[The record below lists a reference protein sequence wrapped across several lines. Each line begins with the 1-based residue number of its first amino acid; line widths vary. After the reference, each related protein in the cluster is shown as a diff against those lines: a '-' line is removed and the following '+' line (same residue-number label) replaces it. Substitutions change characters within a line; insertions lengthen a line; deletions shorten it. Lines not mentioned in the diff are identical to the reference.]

1 MKNLNILPIVYLF
14 ILTLGLN
21 SCTKEAGIKEV
32 EKLSAADCPRLAS
45 LTAEK
50 KEILY
55 TVSTF
60 AGADQQYNYNVVNGV
75 LCKARFGLLWGI
87 AIAPDGTIYISDR
100 QIHNIRKIST
110 KGVVSTF
117 AGEPVGGGF
126 CQGGE
131 DGIGTAALFCSP
143 LQIVIDKAGILQVI
157 DQTGLNTIRKISPS
171 AEVST
176 FINGFTRESGY
187 QDGPLAEAKFEE
199 YLRNIAV
206 SNDGSVYLNEGNNL
220 IRKISTNAIVSTYA
234 GQVPVN
240 GQPQQ
245 GYQDGPKENALFGYI
260 TDMAFGPDG
269 RLYFCDHGNKK
280 LLKITTAGIVET
292 LADVAVNSIAIS
304 EKGVIFAA
312 SGQQVFEINT
322 NGTVQI
328 VAGNG
333 TSDYKDGVGTEA
345 RFRDINYMAIHKNYL
360 YMTDGSTVRR
370 MNIE

>member
-50 KEILY
+50 KETLY

-60 AGADQQYNYNVVNGV
+60 AGVDQLYNSRVVDGV
-75 LCKARFGLLWGI
+75 LCKARFGLPWGI
-87 AIAPDGTIYISDR
+87 AITPDGTIYISDSG
-100 QIHNIRKIST
+100 IHNIRKIST
-110 KGVVSTF
+110 KGIVSTL
-117 AGEPVGGGF
+117 AGEPWGGGF
-126 CQGGE
+126 CLGSD
-131 DGIGTAALFCSP
+131 DGIGTGALFCSP
-143 LQIVIDKAGILQVI
+143 FQLVIDKTGNLLVV
-157 DQTGLNTIRKISPS
+157 DQTLSRIRKISPL

-176 FINGFTRESGY
+176 FIGSYQRERGY
-187 QDGPLAEAKFEE
+187 QDGPLAQAKFDE
-199 YLRNIAV
+199 YFRNMAIGT
-206 SNDGSVYLNEGNNL
+206 DGSIYLYEGNNV
-220 IRKISTNAIVSTYA
+220 IRKINPQELVSTYA
-234 GQVPVN
+234 GQTPEN
-240 GQPQQ
+240 GLIKK
-245 GYQDGPKENALFGYI
+245 GYQDGPKENALFQNI
-260 TDMAFGPDG
+260 NDMTFGPDG
-269 RLYFCDHGNKK
+269 SLYLCDNGNKK
-280 LLKITTAGIVET
+280 LRNITPAGMVET

-304 EKGVIFAA
+304 EKGAIFAA
-312 SGQQVFEINT
+312 SGQQVFQVNT

-360 YMTDGSTVRR
+360 YLTDGSTVRR